1 MNVPLRIL
9 AFTFALLILPLA
21 FGSDVYRWVD
31 SQGNVHYDDQAQA
44 TANPAAVKV
53 DTHGVLADPGSL
65 ADLQIDRHGDSSDV
79 YVSNRLAG
87 PVEIEL
93 SLSKASN
100 VLTDPELPLRQVL
113 GAHERALVSR
123 IGAGRVDQPSS
134 FVVGLMAVPGDPQ
147 TVARDVVYSLPV
159 DENSGWQLGQTFHG
173 GFSHTDEQNLYAVD
187 IIVDEGTPILAARG
201 GTVMQVEN
209 GFDSAGLNKDKY
221 AERAN
226 LIRILHD
233 DGSMAIYAHLRENGA
248 MVRVGQKVSLGQL
261 IGYSGNTGY
270 SSGPHLHFCVQVNSV
285 GRLISIPFRMVGPNG
300 FLALPGH

>member
-1 MNVPLRIL
+1 MNLPSR
-9 AFTFALLILPLA
+9 AFSFAFALLMLPLA

-31 SQGNVHYDDQAQA
+31 GQGNVHYDDQAS
-44 TANPAAVKV
+44 ANPAAVKIPV
-53 DTHGVLADPGSL
+53 HGPLADPGSL

-93 SLSKASN
+93 SLSRASN
-100 VLTDPELPLRQVL
+100 VLTDPELPLHQVL
-113 GAHERALVSR
+113 GANERALVSR

-201 GTVMQVEN
+201 GTVMQVES
-209 GFDSAGLNKDKY
+209 GFDRAGLNKEEF

-233 DGSMAIYAHLRENGA
+233 DGSMAVYAHLRENGA
-248 MVRVGQKVSLGQL
+248 MVRVGEKVSLGQL
-261 IGYSGNTGY
+261 IGYTGNTGY
-270 SSGPHLHFCVQVNSV
+270 SSGPHLHFCVQVNSA

>member
-1 MNVPLRIL
+1 
-9 AFTFALLILPLA
+9 
-21 FGSDVYRWVD
+21 
-31 SQGNVHYDDQAQA
+31 
-44 TANPAAVKV
+44 
-53 DTHGVLADPGSL
+53 LADPSSL

-87 PVEIEL
+87 PLEIQL
-93 SLSKASN
+93 SLSNANN
-100 VLTDPELPLRQVL
+100 VQTNPQLPLRQVL
-113 GAHERALVSR
+113 GANERALVSR

-134 FVVGLMAVPGDPQ
+134 YVVGLMAIPGDPQ
-147 TVARDVVYSLPV
+147 TVARDVAYSLPV
-159 DENSGWQLGQTFHG
+159 DENSDWQLGQTFHG

-201 GTVMQVEN
+201 GTVMQVES
-209 GFDSAGLNKDKY
+209 GFDRSGLNREKY

-226 LIRILHD
+226 LIRIVHD

-270 SSGPHLHFCVQVNSV
+270 SSGPHLHFCVQVNRA

>member
-1 MNVPLRIL
+1 MNLPLRVFSFAL
-9 AFTFALLILPLA
+9 ALLILPLA
-21 FGSDVYRWVD
+21 SGSDVYRWVD
-31 SQGNVHYDDQAQA
+31 SKGNVHYDDKAS
-44 TANPAAVKV
+44 ANPAAKKV
-53 DTHGVLADPGSL
+53 PVHSPLADPSSV

-93 SLSKASN
+93 SLSNANN
-100 VLTDPELPLRQVL
+100 VQTDPELPLRQVL
-113 GAHERALVSR
+113 GANERALVSR

-134 FVVGLMAVPGDPQ
+134 FVVGLMAIPGDPQ
-147 TVARDVVYSLPV
+147 TIARDVVYSLPV
-159 DENSGWQLGQTFHG
+159 DENSDWQLGQTFHG

-187 IIVDEGTPILAARG
+187 IVVDEGTPILAARG

-209 GFDSAGLNKDKY
+209 GFDSSGLNREKY

-233 DGSMAIYAHLRENGA
+233 DGSMAIYAHLRERGA

-270 SSGPHLHFCVQVNSV
+270 SSGPHLHFCIQVNSA

>member
-1 MNVPLRIL
+1 MNLLRIVS
-9 AFTFALLILPLA
+9 FALALLMLPLA
-21 FGSDVYRWVD
+21 FGSDVYRWID
-31 SQGNVHYDDQAQA
+31 SKGNVHYDDKA
-44 TANPAAVKV
+44 TANPAAVK
-53 DTHGVLADPGSL
+53 LPMRNPLSDPSSL

-79 YVSNRLAG
+79 YVSNRLGG
-87 PVEIEL
+87 PVEIQL
-93 SLSKASN
+93 SLSNASN
-100 VLTDPELPLRQVL
+100 VQSDPQLPLRQVL
-113 GAHERALVSR
+113 GANERALVSR

-147 TVARDVVYSLPV
+147 TIARDVVYSLPV
-159 DENSGWQLGQTFHG
+159 DENSNWQLGQTFHG

-187 IIVDEGTPILAARG
+187 IVVDEGTPILAARG

-209 GFDSAGLNKDKY
+209 GFDSAGLNREKY

-233 DGSMAIYAHLRENGA
+233 DGSMAIYAHLREGGA

-261 IGYSGNTGY
+261 IGYTGNTGY
-270 SSGPHLHFCVQVNSV
+270 SSGPHLHFCIQVNSA

>member
-1 MNVPLRIL
+1 MNTPLRAFAFVITLL
-9 AFTFALLILPLA
+9 ALPLA
-21 FGSDVYRWVD
+21 TGSDVYRWVD
-31 SQGNVHYDDQAQA
+31 GQDKIHYGDHSYA
-44 TANPAAVKV
+44 TANATKV
-53 DTHGVLADPGSL
+53 DVHTPLADPSAV

-87 PVEIEL
+87 PVEIQL
-93 SLSKASN
+93 SLSNANN
-100 VLTDPELPLRQVL
+100 VQTDPELPLRQVL
-113 GAHERALVSR
+113 GANQRALVSR

-134 FVVGLMAVPGDPQ
+134 YVVGLMAVPGDPQ
-147 TVARDVVYSLPV
+147 SIARDVVYSLPV
-159 DENSGWQLGQTFHG
+159 DENSGWQLGQVFHG

-201 GTVMQVEN
+201 GTVMQVES
-209 GFDSAGLNKDKY
+209 GFDRAGLNKQEF

-248 MVRVGQKVSLGQL
+248 MVRVGEKVSIGQL

-270 SSGPHLHFCVQVNSV
+270 SSGPHLHFCVQVNSA
-285 GRLISIPFRMVGPNG
+285 GRLMSIPFRMIGPSG